1 MTAVGRI
8 AIFAIILMVVF
19 AGAYALGSATE
30 PAERE
35 APSHSATSEGGHT
48 PGHPSGEPDE

>member
-30 PAERE
+30 PAEIE
-35 APSHSATSEGGHT
+35 ASSHSATSEGAHT